1 MAELRLFVTFLEGT
15 ACFPLQMPLG
25 DVLDMHKQLDCA
37 SRDSTMQGAEATRI
51 SISDCANPVLVGL
64 KQGGQNNKGSPELSF
79 LPLALAINGIHTTAE
94 PAGLF

>member
-1 MAELRLFVTFLEGT
+1 MQNVAEFRFFVTFLEEA

-37 SRDSTMQGAEATRI
+37 ARESIMQGAEATRI

-64 KQGGQNNKGSPELSF
+64 KQQGQNNKGSPELA
-79 LPLALAINGIHTTAE
+79 LPIAYTVL
-94 PAGLF
+94 P